1 MLQSSNIFILSRI
14 LSLIK
19 HLSIILCFFKYFLNF
34 VGTTVGLSSKECV
47 YSFVDGIILPCF
59 MVLFGVNRIQLT
71 NKVFSFRGVEFSFG
85 LVLINL
91 IKYLTLLIIVII
103 FLAIVIK
110 PISDKIMEM
119 KNQQGNDGLKKLD
132 QCLDKLDMLDKDL
145 EKVEKVIEK
154 DHSFHKQIDLGIV

>member
-1 MLQSSNIFILSRI
+1 MSIYNILSNFNI
-14 LSLIK
+14 LEFS
-19 HLSIILCFFKYFLNF
+19 
-34 VGTTVGLSSKECV
+34 VGTTLGLSSKEFV
-47 YSFVDGIILPCF
+47 YSFVDEIILPCF
-59 MVLFGVNRIQLT
+59 MILFGVNRGQLT
-71 NKVFSFRGVEFSFG
+71 NKVFSFRGVEVPYG

-91 IKYLTLLIIVII
+91 VKYLTLLLIVIL

-110 PISDKIMEM
+110 PISDKIIEM

-154 DHSFHKQIDLGIV
+154 DHSFHKQIELGIV